1 MSKLLSKSNLIACLV
16 VSLVLIAAGAV
27 LFGVFGFSVDSTMK
41 DYTVIEVSDTG
52 YMSLNDEFRAE
63 LTEFCRGE
71 IEDAGYTIVSEK
83 YSESTSAGGIL
94 TFEIDATTEKA
105 GELADQLKASIDDS
119 SIEGLDRAYVAVAGH
134 EIVNQPAYEYI
145 WRTAIGAAVLLVLVF
160 ICAAIRYGVGSGVTS
175 LLAGIHDLALTLALV
190 ALFRIPSGVGLIGV
204 AFLAMLL
211 SALFNML
218 VTGNVRR
225 DLRNEFFVAKYPDL
239 RGAIAASV
247 ANCRKTVISIAAMVA
262 AVIVVLGV
270 VGVFIATDLLFFML
284 SALIAVAVTSY
295 TALLFAPSF
304 YAGIRM
310 KWDARRAER
319 SKYNYEQ
326 EKQREK
332 ERKQAENAPAEN
344 A

>member
-211 SALFNML
+211 SALF
-218 VTGNVRR
+218 
-225 DLRNEFFVAKYPDL
+225 K
-239 RGAIAASV
+239 
-247 ANCRKTVISIAAMVA
+247 NCRKTVISIAAMVA

-326 EKQREK
+326 EKKREK